1 MKKIILTITF
11 LFVTF
16 IVFAQEFVITLK
28 KDLILTDDYGVEYNY
43 KKGNKF
49 IYNVNKNG
57 FGVSIDEPL
66 KLKIYFNDSE
76 DNRYDSQIND
86 VYLEDYDFKI
96 SENVRKDYW
105 IPSYYYEI
113 LKSNS
118 LLDDVLKYEKYWETK
133 TIYSRYD
140 ELTWISEFGMLR
152 YYFGDFYFVVFGNK
166 GYYDVDFFAYL
177 EEVSDTKIVYNV
189 QRMYSHLG
197 DYNRKYMAYENQ
209 PEFLPLFEK
218 ETPFKIILTLDG
230 DYMKMYIDEVSE
242 ENLFQTLIRT
252 TPEACNQIEKWIKGE
267 SDDLSKVV
275 MPKKLSVQNESS
287 KATSSTNVAKNKT
300 MTVSENLKLRSGEAT
315 TSDVLSVM
323 SAGTKVKIL
332 ELGKAE
338 NIDGINSNWVKVE
351 VLSGAKDRDGNTIS
365 RGTVGWCYGGY
376 LAETTEANNFE
387 STDTKE
393 ISDIKIEEEPKQE
406 INIGIVCA
414 IIGAVLLLLLL
425 ILIFGVRKKKDN
437 P

>member
-11 LFVTF
+11 LFITF

-96 SENVRKDYW
+96 SENVSKDYW

-118 LLDDVLKYEKYWETK
+118 PLDDVLKYEKHWETK

-140 ELTWISEFGMLR
+140 ELTWISEFGILR

-177 EEVSDTKIVYNV
+177 EEVSDAKIVYNV

-218 ETPFKIILTLDG
+218 ET
-230 DYMKMYIDEVSE
+230 SE
-242 ENLFQTLIRT
+242 ENLFQILVRT
-252 TPEACNQIEKWIKGE
+252 TPEACDQIEKWIKGE
-267 SDDLSKVV
+267 SYDLSKVV
-275 MPKKLSVQNESS
+275 MPRSSSVG
-287 KATSSTNVAKNKT
+287 KT
-300 MTVSENLKLRSGEAT
+300 MTVSENLRLRSGEAT
-315 TSDVLSVM
+315 TSDVVTVLQ
-323 SAGTKVKIL
+323 AGTRVKIL
-332 ELGKAE
+332 EVGKAE
-338 NIDGINSNWVKVE
+338 TIDGISSNWVKVK
-351 VLSGAKDRDGNTIS
+351 VRAGAKDRDGKTITK
-365 RGTVGWCYGGY
+365 GTVGWCFGCRLGHK
-376 LAETTEANNFE
+376 ATA
-387 STDTKE
+387 
-393 ISDIKIEEEPKQE
+393 
-406 INIGIVCA
+406 A
-414 IIGAVLLLLLL
+414 I
-425 ILIFGVRKKKDN
+425 
-437 P
+437 